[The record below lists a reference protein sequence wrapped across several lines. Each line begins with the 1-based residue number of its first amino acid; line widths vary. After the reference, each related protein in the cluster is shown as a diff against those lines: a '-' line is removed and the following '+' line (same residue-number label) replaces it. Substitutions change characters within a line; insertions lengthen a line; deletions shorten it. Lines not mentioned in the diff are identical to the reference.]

1 MNIAQRQVMRPR
13 VAIGIGLVAAVAGVF
28 SSSSAQDAGGRAW
41 VTAWGTSQQALG
53 DTQITNATVRMI
65 ARVTVPGDNI
75 RIRLDNTFGAE
86 PMTIGRAFVG
96 YRIQGALLA
105 AGSNRPVTF
114 NGAAQVALPAGG
126 SAWSD
131 PVRLPVL
138 AQQDLA
144 VSLYIP
150 GSNVKPSQHT
160 GAVVTSYRSADGT
173 GDVASDETRM
183 PFTSTTTAMWWL
195 KAIDVESVASA
206 GAIVAFGDSITDGT
220 CTTLDAH
227 DRWEDVLSVRLGL
240 EHEANARGS
249 AARGLKS
256 VVNEG
261 IGGNTLIREGLMPP
275 PDSTPGLERFD
286 RDVLSHHGVTDV
298 VLFMGTNDI
307 RRGATASQVI
317 AAMTSIA
324 QKVKARGAR
333 VIGVSIVPRHNVAP
347 TGTNTGWNQEKTRI
361 RNEVNQ
367 WIRAK
372 APFDAVID
380 FDRVVRDPAN
390 PDLLRS
396 AFNCG
401 DGIHPSPAGY
411 YAMGKAIELRLFQH

>member
-1 MNIAQRQVMRPR
+1 
-13 VAIGIGLVAAVAGVF
+13 
-28 SSSSAQDAGGRAW
+28 
-41 VTAWGTSQQALG
+41 
-53 DTQITNATVRMI
+53 MI

-86 PMTIGRAFVG
+86 PVTIGRAFVG

-114 NGAAQVALPAGG
+114 NGGSQVALPAGG

-144 VSLYIP
+144 VSLYVP

-173 GDVASDETRM
+173 GDVASDESRM
-183 PFTSTTTAMWWL
+183 PFASTTTAMWWL

-240 EHEANARGS
+240 EHEANARGG
-249 AARGLKS
+249 ATRGLKS

-275 PDSTPGLERFD
+275 ADSTPGLERFD

-324 QKVKARGAR
+324 QKVKAKGAR